1 MTGSLESQPA
11 RTASSGPPRVP
22 DFFIVGHPKSGTTAL
37 YEMLRRH
44 PQIHMPDNK
53 EPWFFCTD
61 AWPRFKPPM
70 AGMPP
75 ATLDAYLSL
84 FSAAAPGQLVGEASS
99 AYLWSAVAAQGI
111 AAVQPQA
118 RIVAILREPADFLRS
133 LHLQLVQDHIEW
145 EKDLRR
151 ALALEDE
158 RRQGRHVPERSHL
171 PQLLHY
177 SRYVRYVEQL
187 RRYREAFGAERV
199 LVLIYDDF
207 KRENEATVRRVQRFL
222 GIADAHPVE
231 VVQANPTVRM
241 RSLALDEM
249 LHAVT
254 VGRGP
259 LSRAVKAGV
268 KTLTPR
274 ALRRDAQR
282 LTLRHVV
289 RAEPPPVDE
298 QLMLELRRRFAPE
311 VHALADYLDRDLVT
325 LWEYDGIG

>member
-1 MTGSLESQPA
+1 MTSSVESRQPRSQA
-11 RTASSGPPRVP
+11 PARVP

-44 PQIHMPDNK
+44 PQIHMPENK
-53 EPWFFCTD
+53 EPWFFSTD
-61 AWPRFKPPM
+61 AWPRFQPPM

-75 ATLDAYLSL
+75 ATLEDYLSL
-84 FSAAAPGQLVGEASS
+84 FTAAEPGQLVGEASS
-99 AYLWSAVAAQGI
+99 SYLWSSVAAQRI

-133 LHLQLVQDHIEW
+133 LHLQMVQDHIEW
-145 EKDLRR
+145 EKDLRT
-151 ALALEDE
+151 ALALEHE
-158 RRQGRHVPERSHL
+158 RRQGQRVPARSHL
-171 PQLLHY
+171 PQLLLY
-177 SRYVRYVEQL
+177 SEYVRYVEQL
-187 RRYREAFGAERV
+187 RRYREVFAPEQL

-207 KRENEATVRRVQRFL
+207 RADNEDTVRRVQRFL
-222 GIADAHPVE
+222 GVADAHPVE
-231 VVQANPTVRM
+231 VVQANPTIRM

-259 LSRAVKAGV
+259 LSRAVKASV
-268 KTLTPR
+268 KALTPR
-274 ALRRDAQR
+274 TLRRDAQR

-311 VHALADYLDRDLVT
+311 VLALGEYLDRDLVT
-325 LWEYDGIG
+325 LWGYDGIG